1 MTLNL
6 PGFLW
11 DMALPVT
18 VGIFFVA
25 VTVWNIRRRR

>member
-11 DMALPVT
+11 DMALPAAA
-18 VGIFFVA
+18 GILFLS